1 MVTCHEFENMF
12 TFPKDPGKHLAP
24 GESLDLNI
32 HGGFGGPL
40 AKKAV
45 ITDIYIE
52 NLGGGDSLLNI
63 LEKHDPSGFKVRYTF
78 HTVSNQ
84 VLIINFTTGLRL
96 GEQDHDDSLQ
106 SIRIE
111 NAHGHA
117 HIHPRVNGFI
127 IECET

>member
-12 TFPKDPGKHLAP
+12 TFPEDPRKHLAP

-32 HGGFGGPL
+32 HGGFGGAL

-63 LEKHDPSGFKVRYTF
+63 LEKHDPSGFKVRYVSYGLKSSAHHKF
-78 HTVSNQ
+78 HDRPQ
-84 VLIINFTTGLRL
+84 
-96 GEQDHDDSLQ
+96 
-106 SIRIE
+106 IR
-111 NAHGHA
+111 
-117 HIHPRVNGFI
+117 
-127 IECET
+127 